1 MEHTETVPIR
11 RSDKFFREL
20 YTFCLDLWSRAMS
33 VEDGFA
39 RTSDDLDEW
48 VAQSEV
54 FRDAKKHAF
63 IRLVGMSKIDQSLN
77 GKEALRGDWDE
88 EEQKWWVHVKGR
100 KPRRVR
106 DGNIKERIEKDSRS
120 LIK

>member
-1 MEHTETVPIR
+1 M
-11 RSDKFFREL
+11 
-20 YTFCLDLWSRAMS
+20 AMS

-63 IRLVGMSKIDQSLN
+63 TLQMHFVID
-77 GKEALRGDWDE
+77 GDA
-88 EEQKWWVHVKGR
+88 
-100 KPRRVR
+100 
-106 DGNIKERIEKDSRS
+106 
-120 LIK
+120 